1 MNAEIICV
9 NITAKIDFYV
19 LPLRNWCILRYGGTR
34 MKKVLSLFLATI
46 LCVALFSST
55 VSASAAA
62 KESDIITALISA
74 SVPDEYV
81 TLAESYLNRPEVE
94 LTEAQIIKIIAYIND
109 AKKTAGGV
117 IDPQKW
123 IEDQKLTI
131 LSDVLGV
138 CKESDLTFV
147 RNNDNQY
154 SIYDS
159 SGKTLLRV
167 DNHAQIKK
175 TGYDYLLIPAGFA
188 LIALAGLSAIA
199 TKAVSRRR
207 KTSIA

>member
-1 MNAEIICV
+1 
-9 NITAKIDFYV
+9 
-19 LPLRNWCILRYGGTR
+19 
-34 MKKVLSLFLATI
+34 MKKVLSIF
-46 LCVALFSST
+46 VAAIISVSLFSSS

-74 SVPDEYV
+74 NVPDEYC
-81 TLAESYLNRPEVE
+81 TLAQSYLNRPEIE

-117 IDPQKW
+117 FDPQKW
-123 IEDQKLTI
+123 VESQKLII
-131 LSDVLGV
+131 LSDVLSV
-138 CKESDLTFV
+138 CRESDLTFV

-159 SGKTLLRV
+159 SGKTILRV

-175 TGYDYLLIPAGFA
+175 TGYDYFLIPAGFA
-188 LIALAGLSAIA
+188 LIALAGISVIT
-199 TKAVSRRR
+199 TKTVTRRR
-207 KTSIA
+207 KTGIA